1 MPSPRPA
8 AGTTLIV
15 ASTVSMDATIG
26 TLCVAGPGDDPG
38 RVYFR
43 DLGGF
48 AGVLTRQVGGWSPSE
63 RVDAAVRTIAETME
77 PPPRV
82 VWCAFQSSPEQTRVR
97 NGMGRNDA
105 ANGWEY
111 PGYIRAWENRGPI
124 ALLGVVVH
132 DYAGTAWAPVGPQLR
147 RLGAFVRRI
156 LEHYQ

>member
-1 MPSPRPA
+1 M
-8 AGTTLIV
+8 IV

-77 PPPRV
+77 PPPR
-82 VWCAFQSSPEQTRVR
+82 CLVR
-97 NGMGRNDA
+97 L
-105 ANGWEY
+105 
-111 PGYIRAWENRGPI
+111 PV
-124 ALLGVVVH
+124 L
-132 DYAGTAWAPVGPQLR
+132 AGTNPCAQR
-147 RLGAFVRRI
+147 DGA
-156 LEHYQ
+156 Q